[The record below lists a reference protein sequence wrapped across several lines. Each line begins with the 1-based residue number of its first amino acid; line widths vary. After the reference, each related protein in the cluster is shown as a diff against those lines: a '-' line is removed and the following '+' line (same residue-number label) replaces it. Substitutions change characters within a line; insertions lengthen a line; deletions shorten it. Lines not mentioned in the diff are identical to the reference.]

1 MGAIS
6 FGELKRQSNLYNR
19 CAIKILSGTHKSS
32 HQSLSHIMNICYI
45 LCDEDKVKLQNDINN
60 LFKLSVRNMMNLYPD
75 KCKVG
80 DFTNKPKIYLAFL
93 LILI

>member
-6 FGELKRQSNLYNR
+6 FGELKRQSNLYNI

-45 LCDEDKVKLQNDINN
+45 LCDEDQVKIQNDVSN
-60 LFKLSVRNMMNLYPD
+60 LMMNFYPHKCKLSDFKLISQGYTLHFY
-75 KCKVG
+75 
-80 DFTNKPKIYLAFL
+80 
-93 LILI
+93 